1 MSLTTLSGFNVEFI
15 YITQAPDEIRLAQA
29 AGVDRVM
36 IDLEI
41 NGKVERQGH
50 LNTVISRHS
59 LNDVVAARYIL
70 DTSKLMVR
78 VNPIFSGSKAE
89 IDACIAAGAEILM
102 LPMFGT
108 TEEVQTFVELVN
120 GRARISLLL
129 ETTQAL
135 ARIDQ
140 ILALPG
146 IDEVH
151 VGLNDLHL
159 GLGLDF
165 MFEPLAGGLVDFI
178 ADRCR
183 ARNMRFGI
191 GGVATLGAG
200 RLPAE
205 DILAEHVRLGS
216 SQVILSRAFRA
227 VLETGGADS
236 NFAVEVR
243 RIRDFLEQLARQEAS
258 YFEKAHGRLV
268 ERVSEI
274 AHELRSAR
282 G

>member
-1 MSLTTLSGFNVEFI
+1 MEFI
-15 YITQAPDEIRLAQA
+15 FITNAPDEIRAAQA

-59 LNDVVAARYIL
+59 LNDVVTARALL

-78 VNPIFSGSKAE
+78 VNPVSPGSKAE
-89 IDACIAAGAEILM
+89 IDASIVAGAEILM
-102 LPMFGT
+102 LPMFT
-108 TEEVQTFVELVN
+108 TPEEVRTFIELVN
-120 GRARISLLL
+120 GRAGVSLLL

-135 ARIDQ
+135 ARVDQ

-159 GLGLDF
+159 GLGVDF
-165 MFEPLAGGLVDFI
+165 MFEPLAGGLVEFI
-178 ADRCR
+178 ARRCA
-183 ARNMRFGI
+183 ARNIRFGI
-191 GGVATLGAG
+191 GGVAALGAG
-200 RLPAE
+200 RLPAD
-205 DILAEHVRLGS
+205 DILAEHFRLGS

-227 VLETGGADS
+227 MLDSGGVS
-236 NFAVEVR
+236 GEGSGFAVEVR
-243 RIRDFLEQLARQEAS
+243 RIREFLDELARRDAA
-258 YFEKAHGRLV
+258 YFEAAHERLV
-268 ERVSEI
+268 TRVSEI
-274 AHELRSAR
+274 AHELRTAR
-282 G
+282 GA